1 MKRLHRIV
9 LGASSAVLALSAC
22 GGASSTA
29 KVASVADVKG
39 ATATSTAQAV
49 AAMSEQTIVVGGG
62 SSQDGPGG
70 ANGDGS
76 NSEAFRTQLLV
87 YAKCMRDNGVDFP
100 DPQFDANGRPQMN
113 GDRTQFDA
121 QRNDPKFQKAET
133 ACADKR
139 PGRAGG
145 FKMSAEQQ
153 AKTKETLLNFAKCMR
168 GKGIDF
174 PDPTFGS
181 DGRPQFGANGPQG
194 DMNRD
199 DPTFQTAEASCR
211 TEVGF
216 NFGPGGR
223 EGGLDDHGGSTTTNV
238 AKS

>member
-1 MKRLHRIV
+1 MKRSHLIV
-9 LGASSAVLALSAC
+9 LGSIAAVLALAAC
-22 GGASSTA
+22 GSGSSTA
-29 KVASVADVKG
+29 KVASVADVEG
-39 ATATSTAQAV
+39 ATTTTAAKEV

-62 SSQDGPGG
+62 SSQDGVSG
-70 ANGDGS
+70 ANGDGP
-76 NSEAFRTQLLV
+76 NSEAFRTQLLA

-113 GDRTQFDA
+113 GDRAQFDA
-121 QRNDPKFQKAET
+121 QRNDPKFQSAEK

-139 PGRAGG
+139 PNRAGG

-153 AKTKETLLNFAKCMR
+153 AKMKETLLKFAKCMR
-168 GKGIDF
+168 DKGVDF

-181 DGRPQFGANGPQG
+181 NGRPEFGANGPQG
-194 DMNRD
+194 GMNRD
-199 DPTFQTAEASCR
+199 DPAFQAAETACR

-223 EGGLDDHGGSTTTNV
+223 GGGPDGPGGPTTTTIL
-238 AKS
+238 KS